1 MKRPSLVFLFSY
13 IVIVA
18 LGAILLSLPGI
29 SAAPLTFTK
38 VLFTSISALTLTGT
52 DIVGFA
58 SNFTVLG
65 QCIVLV
71 LIQAGAILNI
81 SFCLFFAYLAGRGKV
96 FDSSLEQLTNPG
108 EAFISILTKTML
120 FLLVFEML
128 SSVILYAFW
137 KSAVPLMPQQKMFYA
152 FFHGVSVF
160 CHAGFSVLPG
170 GFSNSAVNASYL
182 LLLAVTGVSFLGLVG
197 YPVIIDLVSIRR
209 LRARMADS
217 ELNWQLHTRVIVYGV
232 IILLAAGSAVYFLIG
247 QHTFLAQQKL
257 LEGVFSSMM
266 NAIGAMAGG
275 FYSLSVNSYN
285 VLMLFAALMFIGTAP
300 ASGSGGIKITSLY
313 LLSRRGVAFK
323 MAIVMISYA
332 VLVIAIGC
340 LLFMLCG
347 TPAMHSF
354 YYSLSS
360 FCNVKLPESS
370 LIPSMQHESEW
381 YISML
386 LMLLGRIGIP
396 LVGFSVMRRLG
407 GEEVLV
413 G

>member
-1 MKRPSLVFLFSY
+1 MKRPGLVFLFSY

-18 LGAILLSLPGI
+18 LGAMLLSLKGI
-29 SAAPLTFTK
+29 STAPLTSTK
-38 VLFTSISALTLTGT
+38 ALFTSVSAVTLTGA
-52 DIVGFA
+52 DIVSFA
-58 SNFTVLG
+58 DNFTVLG
-65 QCIVLV
+65 QCIVLL
-71 LIQAGAILNI
+71 LIQTGAILNI
-81 SFCLFFAYLAGRGKV
+81 SFCLFFAYLSGRGKI
-96 FDSSLEQLTNPG
+96 FDSGLESVAKPG

-120 FLLVFEML
+120 FLLVFEII

-137 KSAVPLMPQQKMFYA
+137 KSAVPIMPQQKMYYA

-160 CHAGFSVLPG
+160 CHAGFSALPG
-170 GFSNSAVNASYL
+170 GFSNPAVNDSYL

-197 YPVIIDLVSIRR
+197 YPVIIDLVSVKR
-209 LRARMADS
+209 LRGRMANP

-232 IILLAAGSAVYFLIG
+232 IILLAAGSIVYFLLG
-247 QHTFLAQQKL
+247 QHSFLAQQKL

-266 NAIGAMAGG
+266 NASGSMAGG
-275 FYSLSVNSYN
+275 FYSLSVNSYS
-285 VLMLFAALMFIGTAP
+285 VLMLFAVLMFIGAAP
-300 ASGSGGIKITSLY
+300 ASGSGGVKMTSLY
-313 LLSRRGVAFK
+313 LLSRRGAASK

-340 LLFMLCG
+340 LLFMLTG
-347 TPAMHSF
+347 TLSAHAF

-360 FCNVKLPESS
+360 FCNVKLPESG
-370 LIPSMQHESEW
+370 LIPSMQQESEY

-396 LVGFSVMRRLG
+396 VVGFSVMRRLG
-407 GEEVLV
+407 REEVLV